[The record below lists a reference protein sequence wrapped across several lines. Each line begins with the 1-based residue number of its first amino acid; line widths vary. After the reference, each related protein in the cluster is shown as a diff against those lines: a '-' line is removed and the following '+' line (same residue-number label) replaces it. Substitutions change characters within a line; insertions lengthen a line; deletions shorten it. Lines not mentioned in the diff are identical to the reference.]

1 MNNRFE
7 ALTTMIMGCGGMEFH
22 ILEEPADSIFGV
34 KG

>member
-1 MNNRFE
+1 
-7 ALTTMIMGCGGMEFH
+7 MECH